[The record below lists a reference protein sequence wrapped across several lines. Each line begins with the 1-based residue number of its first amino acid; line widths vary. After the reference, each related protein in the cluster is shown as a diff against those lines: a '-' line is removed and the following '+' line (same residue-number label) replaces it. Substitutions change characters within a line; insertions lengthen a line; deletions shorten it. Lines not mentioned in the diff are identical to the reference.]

1 MGSRH
6 FVPYSS
12 PPVIAPSWGVIF
24 TRRFYFNLYD
34 DKRLKGLKQ
43 SEKMEIVNSAVKQ
56 FREDKPINIS
66 RRLLIMFLWCGIP
79 ALVFLILFNFGFA
92 IGWFALSILILG
104 IKNANDESAEIAP
117 YLDKVLE

>member
-1 MGSRH
+1 M
-6 FVPYSS
+6 
-12 PPVIAPSWGVIF
+12 
-24 TRRFYFNLYD
+24 FYFKLYD

-43 SEKMEIVNSAVKQ
+43 SEKIEIVNSAVKQ
-56 FREDKPINIS
+56 FRKDKPINIS

-104 IKNANDESAEIAP
+104 IKTASDESAGIEP

>member
-1 MGSRH
+1 M
-6 FVPYSS
+6 
-12 PPVIAPSWGVIF
+12 
-24 TRRFYFNLYD
+24 FYFNLYD

-43 SEKMEIVNSAVKQ
+43 SEKVEIVNSAVKQ

-104 IKNANDESAEIAP
+104 IKNTNDESAEIEP